1 MNAVAGI
8 NVVVI
13 KTIFTISISTK
24 IILFVCTSRWKNIII
39 LYGNKKI
46 NCFMVFVTQVAL
58 VISGSFYMQ
67 ICLFILETVG
77 KKVNFLEQRG
87 KPVHKFNLDNTMP
100 AN

>member
-24 IILFVCTSRWKNIII
+24 INLFVQVGGKNIII

-77 KKVNFLEQRG
+77 KKVNFFVKIGILS
-87 KPVHKFNLDNTMP
+87 VISNLTV
-100 AN
+100 